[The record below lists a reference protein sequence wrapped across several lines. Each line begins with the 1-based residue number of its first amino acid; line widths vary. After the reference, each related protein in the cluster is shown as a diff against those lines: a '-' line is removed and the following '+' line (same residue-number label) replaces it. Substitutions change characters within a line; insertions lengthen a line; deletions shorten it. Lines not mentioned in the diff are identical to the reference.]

1 MIGFDEEI
9 FLGYHIGGNTE
20 LESTLGFPTWLTR
33 RRNSHTD
40 TATDSQIQYIWA
52 RVRDA
57 LSPSL
62 MHLTERS
69 GPASSY
75 RYHTVSTAGLPL
87 PFERSEGA
95 GSHPVSG
102 TWARHKRKKKKQRK
116 SQKSP
121 KSPNWLLPLGL
132 FNIRRKWRDERS
144 PRPRDSNWPDLRC
157 AEIPL
162 ALWESRTHTT
172 TVGT

>member
-9 FLGYHIGGNTE
+9 FLGYYIGGNTE

-33 RRNSHTD
+33 RRNGIVTQ
-40 TATDSQIQYIWA
+40 TPPPILRCGIWA

-75 RYHTVSTAGLPL
+75 RYHTVSTAGLPI

-102 TWARHKRKKKKQRK
+102 TWSRHKRKKEKKRK
-116 SQKSP
+116 AQKKPQKP
-121 KSPNWLLPLGL
+121 K
-132 FNIRRKWRDERS
+132 
-144 PRPRDSNWPDLRC
+144 
-157 AEIPL
+157 L
-162 ALWESRTHTT
+162 APAFGI
-172 TVGT
+172 V